1 MKFKIVLEPPE
12 DGGYAVHVPALKGCH
27 TQGETIEE
35 AMENAVDAIKT
46 YILTVEEI
54 AKRSKYVYDLEVAV

>member
-1 MKFKIVLEPPE
+1 MKFKVILEPSKE
-12 DGGYAVHVPALKGCH
+12 GGYAVHVPALKGCH

-35 AMENAVDAIKT
+35 AMKNAVDAIRT

-54 AKRSKYVYDLEVAV
+54 AKTSKYAYDLEVTV